1 MVEKYIWRKICHTLN
16 SLFAVGKTSCFP
28 VVCSYFKGVYSL
40 RSLMKKRCVMFLLCN
55 CFPAPLNNCH
65 GSTRVAHDLTERKL
79 QEPTQTSSLLIFHM
93 FPVELIQLDTIGKS
107 EREHRRN
114 LWWSS
119 SKLGNDSRCL
129 KVVYFNTFFSAFVKK
144 KTALKQSALKV
155 RITFCPTP
163 PVCLILTLIQPP

>member
-1 MVEKYIWRKICHTLN
+1 MFCANPHCNGVARFRMFKVLQKWSKNIFGGKFVTLN

-114 LWWSS
+114 L
-119 SKLGNDSRCL
+119 
-129 KVVYFNTFFSAFVKK
+129 
-144 KTALKQSALKV
+144 
-155 RITFCPTP
+155 
-163 PVCLILTLIQPP
+163 